1 MQLVSTL
8 NNRKQQNHK
17 MKESQNQ
24 FLQEHTEWER
34 RLEFITQE
42 NALLKFRLSEM
53 VDVSEDKGFLEL
65 AENFQNELLLIDEKL
80 QNLIKELK
88 SLSHTFKQS
97 NSVKEK
103 EQLIKQHSNLRK
115 SISQVAEEFLHF
127 TNQFN
132 KKMLFGIKI

>member
-8 NNRKQQNHK
+8 NNRKQQIHK
-17 MKESQNQ
+17 MRESQNQ

-65 AENFQNELLLIDEKL
+65 AENFQNELLLVDEKL

-88 SLSHTFKQS
+88 SLSHTFKQL

-115 SISQVAEEFLHF
+115 SISQVAEKFLHF
-127 TNQFN
+127 TNEFN